1 VRINTGDLVVVEDG
15 VLVFAGRLKRFVKK
29 AGEMISLP
37 AIEALLGDHFAD
49 RCSDGPCLAVESAGD
64 EAHPELV
71 LFTTFDVEL
80 DEINRA
86 IRTGGL
92 SSLHWI
98 SKVVRIDELP
108 LLGTGK
114 IDYKALQREVARDVL
129 ATHDISAEYTKLRN

>member
-1 VRINTGDLVVVEDG
+1 
-15 VLVFAGRLKRFVKK
+15 
-29 AGEMISLP
+29 M
-37 AIEALLGDHFAD
+37 
-49 RCSDGPCLAVESAGD
+49 
-64 EAHPELV
+64 

>member
-1 VRINTGDLVVVEDG
+1 MAGTIHLPLSYLLGKQWYKTGDLVVVEDG
-15 VLVFAGRLKRFVKK
+15 CAVFAGRLKRFVKK

-49 RCSDGPCLAVESAGD
+49 RCADGPVWQWNQQEI

-98 SKVVRIDELP
+98 SKVVANR
-108 LLGTGK
+108 
-114 IDYKALQREVARDVL
+114 RVAAAWHRQDRL
-129 ATHDISAEYTKLRN
+129 